1 MAQQK
6 RKPLEGLL
14 VLGVEQYIA
23 GPYCTMLLADAGA
36 EVIKIERP
44 GSGDPRRTIGP
55 YVTSRDGKTRVS
67 GGFLEYN
74 RNKKSLTV
82 NMQDPRGKE
91 ILKRLVE
98 KADVLVENFKPG
110 TMAKLGLGYEHLS
123 QVNPRLVYAA
133 ISGFGQLEEFEGPFS
148 KWPAFDIV
156 SEAMGG
162 VMHMIGFPDRP
173 PITTMYG
180 LADTYSGM
188 VTALG
193 IMFALYDRARTGLGQ
208 FVDTSMY
215 DAMLALNERS
225 LATYSL
231 TGEVP
236 LRGKETI
243 AGPRGAFMAD
253 DGYVAL
259 NIPTDDLWK
268 RLATVIGR
276 EDLVDD
282 PRTRT
287 GPARAQNDVFL
298 RETLEA
304 WMKGKTKAQVV
315 DTLMAA
321 GVPTGPVHTA
331 KDIFECP
338 HVAARKMLVELD
350 DPDLGPKRFARTPVR
365 LSAAEEVPGRP
376 VPRLGEHTSGIL
388 GALGYSERE
397 ILALKQ
403 AGVV

>member
-1 MAQQK
+1 
-6 RKPLEGLL
+6 L

-36 EVIKIERP
+36 QVIKVERP
-44 GSGDPRRTIGP
+44 GSGDPRRSIGP
-55 YVTSRDGKTRVS
+55 YVASLDGKRRVS
-67 GGFLEYN
+67 GGFLQYN
-74 RNKKSLTV
+74 RNKKSLCL
-82 NMQDPRGKE
+82 NLQDPKGKE
-91 ILKRLVE
+91 ILLRLAE

-110 TMAKLGLGYEHLS
+110 TMSRLGLGYERLS
-123 QVNPRLVYAA
+123 QANPRLVYAA
-133 ISGFGQLEEFEGPFS
+133 VSGFGQLEEFEGPYS

-162 VMHMIGFPDRP
+162 VMHMIGFADRP

-193 IMFALYDRARTGLGQ
+193 IMFALHDRARTGLGQ

-231 TGEVP
+231 TGEAP
-236 LRGKETI
+236 MRGRETI

-259 NIPTDDLWK
+259 NIPTDDLWR
-268 RLATVIGR
+268 RLTMVIGR

-282 PRTRT
+282 ARTST
-287 GPARAQNDVFL
+287 GPARAQNDAFL
-298 RETLEA
+298 RETLEG

-315 DTLMAA
+315 DVLMEA

-350 DPDLGPKRFARTPVR
+350 DPDLGPRKFARTPAR

-376 VPRLGEHTSGIL
+376 VPRLGEHTAEIL
-388 GALGYSERE
+388 ESLGYTAEETAALRE
-397 ILALKQ
+397 S
-403 AGVV
+403 GVV